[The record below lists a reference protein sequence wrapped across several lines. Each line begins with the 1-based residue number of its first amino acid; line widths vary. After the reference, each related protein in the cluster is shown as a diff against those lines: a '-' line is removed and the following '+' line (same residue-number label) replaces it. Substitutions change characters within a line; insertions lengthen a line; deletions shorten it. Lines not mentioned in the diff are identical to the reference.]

1 MNRLG
6 TTVVVATHSED
17 LPGRHPARMLTLEGG
32 RRGRRWLNP
41 RRRLARDPLGL
52 RKALADRLLLG
63 LVAAMALLAALA
75 LAGRDGA
82 DRLAAA
88 LARRRAG
95 RRHGAGARTHA
106 RTHGRAPWPRC
117 APCPRSPP
125 PSAVDPARMAEL
137 LRPWLGG
144 AHGVPLPGVIE
155 LRLADLSADPVRI
168 GDRVAAEVPGAVTEA
183 HGVWV
188 AHLAALARA
197 VQGVALAVLA
207 LVAGVAA
214 AVVAVAVRAGLS
226 ARRDAVLV
234 LHGLGATDA
243 EVAGRFARRVALSG
257 GAGRGGRHAGG
268 AAGAGGPGRAG
279 RARWRAL
286 RTGRACP
293 GWTWRWCRAVAA
305 LVGWLTTQATV
316 RLWLRRLP

>member
-1 MNRLG
+1 M
-6 TTVVVATHSED
+6 AE
-17 LPGRHPARMLTLEGG
+17 
-32 RRGRRWLNP
+32 P

-52 RKALADRLLLG
+52 RRALADRLLLG

-82 DRLAAA
+82 DRLAQRWRDGAAAAVTVQVPRPDPDRMARALAA
-88 LARRRAG
+88 LRALPEV
-95 RRHGAGARTHA
+95 AAA
-106 RTHGRAPWPRC
+106 EP
-117 APCPRSPP
+117 
-125 PSAVDPARMAEL
+125 VDPARLSEL
-137 LRPWLGG
+137 LRPWLGSG
-144 AHGVPLPGVIE
+144 LGVPLPGVIE
-155 LRLADLSADPVRI
+155 LRLARLDADPARL
-168 GDRVAAEVPGAVTEA
+168 GEAVAAAVPGALTEA

-243 EVAGRFARRVALSG
+243 DVAGRFASRVAWL
-257 GAGRGGRHAGG
+257 AGLG
-268 AAGAGGPGRAG
+268 AAAGTLVALPALAGLAAVAGPLAGAADWQGLP
-279 RARWRAL
+279 WIDLAL
-286 RTGRACP
+286 VP
-293 GWTWRWCRAVAA
+293 LVAA
-305 LVGWLTTQATV
+305 LVGWVTTQATV

>member
-1 MNRLG
+1 M
-6 TTVVVATHSED
+6 TDTS
-17 LPGRHPARMLTLEGG
+17 
-32 RRGRRWLNP
+32 
-41 RRRLARDPLGL
+41 RRLARDPLGL

-82 DRLAAA
+82 DRLAQRWRDGAQAAVTVQVPQPDPARMARA
-88 LARRRAG
+88 LAVLRAM
-95 RRHGAGARTHA
+95 AEVEHA
-106 RTHGRAPWPRC
+106 E
-117 APCPRSPP
+117 
-125 PSAVDPARMAEL
+125 AVDPERMAEL
-137 LRPWLGG
+137 LRPWLGAAEG
-144 AHGVPLPGVIE
+144 LPIPGVIE
-155 LRLADLSADPVRI
+155 LRLNDLAADAILI

-197 VQGVALAVLA
+197 VQGVALAVLV

-243 EVAGRFARRVALSG
+243 DVATRFARRAATL
-257 GAGRGGRHAGG
+257 AGIG
-268 AAGAGGPGRAG
+268 AAGGTALAVPALAGLALLAGPVAG
-279 RARWRAL
+279 TARWHAL
-286 RTGRACP
+286 P
-293 GWTWRWCRAVAA
+293 WLDLLLVPLVAA
-305 LVGWLTTQATV
+305 LVGWIATQATV

>member
-1 MNRLG
+1 M
-6 TTVVVATHSED
+6 AE
-17 LPGRHPARMLTLEGG
+17 
-32 RRGRRWLNP
+32 P

-52 RKALADRLLLG
+52 KRALADRLLLG

-82 DRLAAA
+82 DRLAQRWRDGAQAA
-88 LARRRAG
+88 VTVQVPQPDPVRMARALTTLRAMPEV
-95 RRHGAGARTHA
+95 AAA
-106 RTHGRAPWPRC
+106 EP
-117 APCPRSPP
+117 
-125 PSAVDPARMAEL
+125 VDPDRMAEL

-144 AHGVPLPGVIE
+144 ANTLPLPGVIE
-155 LRLADLSADPVRI
+155 LRLTDLQADPVRI
-168 GDRVAAEVPGAVTEA
+168 GDRLAAEVPGAVTEA

-214 AVVAVAVRAGLS
+214 AVVAVAVRAGIS

-234 LHGLGATDA
+234 LHSLGATDA
-243 EVAGRFARRVALSG
+243 EVAGRFARRVAVLVALGASGGTLVALPALSG
-257 GAGRGGRHAGG
+257 LAAVAGPLAG
-268 AAGAGGPGRAG
+268 AAD
-279 RARWRAL
+279 WRGLPWLDLAL
-286 RTGRACP
+286 VP
-293 GWTWRWCRAVAA
+293 PVAA
-305 LVGWLTTQATV
+305 LVGWVTTQATV

>member
-1 MNRLG
+1 M
-6 TTVVVATHSED
+6 AE
-17 LPGRHPARMLTLEGG
+17 
-32 RRGRRWLNP
+32 P

-52 RKALADRLLLG
+52 RRALADRLLLG

-82 DRLAAA
+82 DRLAQRWRDGAA
-88 LARRRAG
+88 AAVTVQVPRPDAERMARALTVLRALPEV
-95 RRHGAGARTHA
+95 ATAE
-106 RTHGRAPWPRC
+106 P
-117 APCPRSPP
+117 
-125 PSAVDPARMAEL
+125 VDPARLAEL

-144 AHGVPLPGVIE
+144 GLGVPLPGVIE
-155 LRLADLSADPVRI
+155 VRLADLGADPARL
-168 GDRVAAEVPGAVTEA
+168 GERVAAAVPGALTEA

-243 EVAGRFARRVALSG
+243 DVAGGFARRVAWL
-257 GAGRGGRHAGG
+257 AGLG
-268 AAGAGGPGRAG
+268 AAGGTLVALPALAGLATVAGPLAG
-279 RARWRAL
+279 AADWQGLPWIDLAL
-286 RTGRACP
+286 VP
-293 GWTWRWCRAVAA
+293 LVAA
-305 LVGWLTTQATV
+305 RVGWATTQATV

>member
-1 MNRLG
+1 M
-6 TTVVVATHSED
+6 AE
-17 LPGRHPARMLTLEGG
+17 
-32 RRGRRWLNP
+32 P

-82 DRLAAA
+82 DRLAQRWRDGAQAA
-88 LARRRAG
+88 VTVQVPEPTTERM
-95 RRHGAGARTHA
+95 
-106 RTHGRAPWPRC
+106 GRALDVLRALPEV
-117 APCPRSPP
+117 AAAE
-125 PSAVDPARMAEL
+125 AVDPDRMAEL

-144 AHGVPLPGVIE
+144 THGVPLPGVIE
-155 LRLADLSADPVRI
+155 LRLSDLAADPVRI
-168 GDRVAAEVPGAVTEA
+168 GDQVAAEVPGAVTEA

-243 EVAGRFARRVALSG
+243 EVAGRFARRVAHL
-257 GAGRGGRHAGG
+257 
-268 AAGAGGPGRAG
+268 AAVGAGGGTLVALPALAG
-279 RARWRAL
+279 LAAVAGPLAGAAEWQGLPWLDLAL
-286 RTGRACP
+286 VP
-293 GWTWRWCRAVAA
+293 PVAA

>member
-1 MNRLG
+1 M
-6 TTVVVATHSED
+6 AE
-17 LPGRHPARMLTLEGG
+17 
-32 RRGRRWLNP
+32 P

-52 RKALADRLLLG
+52 RRALADRLLLG

-82 DRLAAA
+82 DRLAQRWRDGAA
-88 LARRRAG
+88 AAVTVQVPRPDPDRMARALSALRALPEV
-95 RRHGAGARTHA
+95 AAA
-106 RTHGRAPWPRC
+106 EP
-117 APCPRSPP
+117 
-125 PSAVDPARMAEL
+125 VDPARLSEL
-137 LRPWLGG
+137 LRPWLGSG
-144 AHGVPLPGVIE
+144 LGVPLPGVIE
-155 LRLADLSADPVRI
+155 LRLARLDADPARL
-168 GDRVAAEVPGAVTEA
+168 GEAVAAAVPGALTEA

-243 EVAGRFARRVALSG
+243 DVAGRFASRVAWL
-257 GAGRGGRHAGG
+257 AGLG
-268 AAGAGGPGRAG
+268 AAAGTLVALPALAGLAAVAGPLAGAADWQGLP
-279 RARWRAL
+279 WIDLAL
-286 RTGRACP
+286 VP
-293 GWTWRWCRAVAA
+293 LVAA
-305 LVGWLTTQATV
+305 LVGWVTTQATV